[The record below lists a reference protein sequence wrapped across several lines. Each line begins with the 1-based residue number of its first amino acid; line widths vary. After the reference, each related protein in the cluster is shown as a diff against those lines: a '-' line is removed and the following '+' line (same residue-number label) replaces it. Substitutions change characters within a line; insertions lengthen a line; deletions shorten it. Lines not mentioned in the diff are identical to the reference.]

1 LEGDASTPLLE
12 RGILT
17 PLFRTL
23 KALADFS
30 PGFALKPWVIVVNK
44 EIVRNPDERVA
55 VLARRQPFQG
65 CVDFLIVYF
74 PKVPKRNPGLK
85 FANAF
90 SVS

>member
-1 LEGDASTPLLE
+1 MSA
-12 RGILT
+12 
-17 PLFRTL
+17 
-23 KALADFS
+23 

-44 EIVRNPDERVA
+44 EIVRNPERVA